1 MQHFNDNG
9 TVFAESTFE
18 KRTMGSRRPTTSQT
32 VFSGQVL
39 PMTCS
44 GQLVLSEVR
53 DRRAPETDV
62 VEIPILVPEWQ
73 AAALED
79 AAHDRGLTVGE
90 LVRHMLADFFAK
102 PCAPT
107 EDPEVRKNGSQ
118 ARWR

>member
-1 MQHFNDNG
+1 M
-9 TVFAESTFE
+9 
-18 KRTMGSRRPTTSQT
+18 MGSQRPRTSQT

-44 GQLVLSEVR
+44 VQLDLSEVR
-53 DRRAPETDV
+53 DRKVQETGV

-90 LVRHMLADFFAK
+90 LMRHLLADFFAK
-102 PCAPT
+102 PCGPT
-107 EDPEVRKNGSQ
+107 ENPEVRKNGSQ